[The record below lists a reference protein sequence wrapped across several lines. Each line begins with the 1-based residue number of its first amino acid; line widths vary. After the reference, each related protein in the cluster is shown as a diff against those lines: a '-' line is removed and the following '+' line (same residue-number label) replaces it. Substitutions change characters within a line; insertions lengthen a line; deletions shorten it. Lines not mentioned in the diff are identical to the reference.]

1 MVESTGQSAQA
12 GTRLHFN
19 LLLIGDQA
27 VGKTSI
33 MKRYVSK
40 KFDQVKAATSGVDF
54 CTTKYKS
61 EEGED
66 CRVKI
71 WDTAGQERFRQL
83 TTSFFKDADGVIV
96 TFDLTNHE
104 TFLNVRDWIASV
116 FKYKDRSIPLVLVGN
131 KLDLCDPDSA
141 DNARQVETESAQEL
155 ATSYNMAYFET
166 SAKADLNV
174 GDLMQHIFKITYNYK
189 KKNTVT
195 EPEDKKSFTL
205 EKARHSEVGNQ
216 KQKAEKQKKGGC
228 CK

>member
-1 MVESTGQSAQA
+1 MVESTVDGGEVKPQV
-12 GTRLHFN
+12 RLHFN

-33 MKRYVSK
+33 MKRYVNK
-40 KFDQVKAATSGVDF
+40 KFDANKIATSGVDF
-54 CTTKYKS
+54 CTTKYRS

-83 TTSFFKDADGVIV
+83 TTSFFKDADGVII

-116 FKYKDRSIPLVLVGN
+116 FKYKDKSIPMVLVGN
-131 KLDLCDPDSA
+131 KLDLCDPERP
-141 DNARQVETESAQEL
+141 DNDRQVEHDAANEL
-155 ATSYNMAYFET
+155 AQSYEMSYFET

-174 GDLMQHIFKITYNYK
+174 GDLMQHIFKITYDYK
-189 KKNTVT
+189 KKNTV
-195 EPEDKKSFTL
+195 
-205 EKARHSEVGNQ
+205 
-216 KQKAEKQKKGGC
+216 
-228 CK
+228 